1 MLAIDLKW
9 QKLCTTYIT
18 VRCVAQNLCYFIKV
32 FLVLIFTK
40 PGLLTTKINFKKGF
54 YKFRKKKLFLCRSC
68 ALDRNRTDPEN
79 LTPCDLLQT
88 M

>member
-18 VRCVAQNLCYFIKV
+18 GRCVAQNLCYFIKV
-32 FLVLIFTK
+32 FLVLIVTK

-54 YKFRKKKLFLCRSC
+54 YNFGKKAISLQELRSG
-68 ALDRNRTDPEN
+68 
-79 LTPCDLLQT
+79 QK
-88 M
+88 